1 MTLAT
6 RDLAAALELAEADL
20 GRVLEFRAVLLP
32 QHVHPLVL
40 DVWPAIRHRFAD
52 LRAAL
57 LAAPDSIDERLA
69 AAGLTG
75 AQLDMKLGAYRIASD
90 RARLARPPA
99 APQPPV
105 GFRKI
110 FKSLLGW
117 LNVWLGSLIAAFGG
131 GEAIKEFKEFLEQ
144 GVDDAENLS

>member
-1 MTLAT
+1 MTQAT

-40 DVWPAIRHRFAD
+40 DIWPTIRHRFVD

-57 LAAPDSIDERLA
+57 RAAPESIDERLA

-75 AQLDMKLGAYRIASD
+75 AQLAMKLGAYQIASD
-90 RARLARPPA
+90 RARQARPPA
-99 APQPPV
+99 PPQPPV
-105 GFRKI
+105 GFVAKRLRSSRSSWSKVSMTQKTLASI
-110 FKSLLGW
+110 RP
-117 LNVWLGSLIAAFGG
+117 
-131 GEAIKEFKEFLEQ
+131 
-144 GVDDAENLS
+144 